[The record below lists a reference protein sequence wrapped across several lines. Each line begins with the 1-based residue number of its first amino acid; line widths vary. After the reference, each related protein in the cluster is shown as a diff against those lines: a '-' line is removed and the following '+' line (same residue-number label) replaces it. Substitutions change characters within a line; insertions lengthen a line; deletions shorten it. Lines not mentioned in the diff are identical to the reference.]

1 MKGFR
6 KLPSQCLRL
15 TKHQTKNSAGAHIMT
30 TEAQT
35 LEQALHIIE
44 VKQIQKKRTAS
55 MKEQAKHPTLAQEFV
70 RAKFTARG
78 HDISL
83 ANGDVHKGQRTI
95 QNEQLRKAREA
106 KHVPHPYRDL
116 PEEAKPAKARE
127 MLASGNWGL
136 GSPAGRRLA
145 ILFGVDNA
153 TMAGWLGIEVMSAR
167 EYDAQF
173 ARKKP

>member
-6 KLPSQCLRL
+6 KFPSQCLRL
-15 TKHQTKNSAGAHIMT
+15 TKHQTKNLAGSHVMT

-44 VKQIQKKRTAS
+44 VGQIQKKRTAS
-55 MKEQAKHPTLAQEFV
+55 MKEQAKHPSLAQEFV

-78 HDISL
+78 KDISL
-83 ANGDVHKGQRTI
+83 ANGDIHKGHHTLDRER
-95 QNEQLRKAREA
+95 NCEKREA

-116 PEEAKPAKARE
+116 PEEAKPIKARE

-136 GSPAGRRLA
+136 GSAAGRRLA
-145 ILFGVDNA
+145 VLFGVDRP
-153 TMAGWLGIEVMSAR
+153 TMAQWLGIEVMSTR
-167 EYDAQF
+167 EYDAKF

>member
-6 KLPSQCLRL
+6 KFPSQCLRL
-15 TKHQTKNSAGAHIMT
+15 TKHQTKNLAGSHVMT

-44 VKQIQKKRTAS
+44 VGQIQKKTDGLDEGTGQAS
-55 MKEQAKHPTLAQEFV
+55 LAGTRV
-70 RAKFTARG
+70 RAGEIHRQGEGYFPRQRRHPQGPSHAR
-78 HDISL
+78 SR
-83 ANGDVHKGQRTI
+83 A
-95 QNEQLRKAREA
+95 QLQKREA

-116 PEEAKPAKARE
+116 PEEAKPIKARE

-136 GSPAGRRLA
+136 GSAAGRRLA
-145 ILFGVDNA
+145 VLFGVDRP
-153 TMAGWLGIEVMSAR
+153 TMAQWLGIEVMSTR
-167 EYDAQF
+167 EYDAKF